1 MKPSDFDR
9 SGMVPPADYLAREG
23 YKFKVSLRAR
33 FAAVCCPFHDDK
45 RPSMVMSLDTGSYR
59 CMACGERGRD
69 LIEFHRQRTGLGF
82 LAAFRDLGGRVI
94 KRRAS

>member
-1 MKPSDFDR
+1 MKSKDLDR
-9 SGMVPPADYLAREG
+9 SGLVTPADYLSRGG
-23 YKFKVSLRAR
+23 YKFKASTHAR
-33 FAAVCCPFHDDK
+33 FASVCCPFHDDK